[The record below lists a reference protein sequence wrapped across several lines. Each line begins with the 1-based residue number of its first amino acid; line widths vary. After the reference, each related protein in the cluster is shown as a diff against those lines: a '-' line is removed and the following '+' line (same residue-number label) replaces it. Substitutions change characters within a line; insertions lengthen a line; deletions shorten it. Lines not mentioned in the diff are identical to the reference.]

1 MNEWRSAAVVLA
13 TNKGGGRAKEWGK
26 IEKKKRNKQRQRG
39 RERWGER
46 ERKREMGRARLKS
59 SSKAASEREVWLG
72 TLCRKFRER

>member
-1 MNEWRSAAVVLA
+1 MNEWRSAAVVIA

-26 IEKKKRNKQRQRG
+26 IEEKKEKQT
-39 RERWGER
+39 ET

-59 SSKAASEREVWLG
+59 SSKAASEREIWLG